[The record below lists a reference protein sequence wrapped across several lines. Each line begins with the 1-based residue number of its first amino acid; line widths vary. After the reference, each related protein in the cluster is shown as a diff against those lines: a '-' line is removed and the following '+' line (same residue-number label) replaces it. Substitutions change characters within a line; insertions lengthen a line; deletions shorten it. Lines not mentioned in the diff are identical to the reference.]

1 MASQQMTDIK
11 AMMFERRNQMSGSP
25 RPSVEE
31 LRAGMEQMMGA
42 LPAVEGVV
50 TEPVDAGGVPAE
62 WTTAEG
68 RHAAGPSSAGPS
80 SAGVRGTILY
90 LHGGGYF
97 QGSVATHRRLVASLC
112 LAAGTRGLSVD
123 YRLAPEHP
131 HPAAVEDAVAAYR
144 WLIGP
149 AGEDPSRVIVAGD
162 SAGGGLSAA
171 LLLALR
177 DAGDPL
183 PAGAYLISPWT
194 DLASTGESLKTRAE
208 ADPMIDPSDSK
219 RITSYYVPDGDLRN
233 PLVSPLYADLTDLPP
248 LLVHVGDAE
257 VLLDDAVRFA
267 DRARAAGVPVELE
280 VWPEA
285 FHVFQ
290 MLAGLLPEADE
301 AIAQA
306 GAWMAKR
313 LETG

>member
-1 MASQQMTDIK
+1 MASKEMTDIK

-25 RPSVEE
+25 PPSVAE
-31 LRAGMEQMMGA
+31 LRAGFEQMMGA
-42 LPAVEGVV
+42 LPAVGGVA
-50 TEPVDAGGVPAE
+50 TSAVDAGGVPAE
-62 WTTAEG
+62 WTNPASEDG
-68 RHAAGPSSAGPS
+68 N
-80 SAGVRGTILY
+80 GVRGTLLY

-97 QGSVATHRRLVASLC
+97 EGSIATHRRLVASLC
-112 LAAGTRGLSVD
+112 LAAGIRGLSVD

-131 HPAAVEDAVAAYR
+131 FPAAVEDALAAYR

-162 SAGGGLSAA
+162 SAGGGLGAA
-171 LLLALR
+171 LLVALR

-183 PAGAYLISPWT
+183 PAGAYLMSPWT
-194 DLASTGESLKTRAE
+194 DLASTGESMKTRAD
-208 ADPMIDPSDSK
+208 ADPMIDPSGTG
-219 RITSYYVPDGDLRN
+219 RVTSYYVPDGDVRN
-233 PLVSPLYADLTDLPP
+233 PLVSPLYADLTGLPP

-267 DRARAAGVPVELE
+267 DRARTAGVPVESE

-290 MLAGLLPEADE
+290 MLAGMLPEADE

-306 GAWMAKR
+306 GAWIIKR
-313 LETG
+313 LDAG